1 MSTTHRVARLRS
13 FSFAE
18 PARHPCLCLP
28 SSSRPPIPSSRMSS
42 VCSGRTRDGGRA
54 GATVSTA
61 GSIVSYSCFLRPNAL
76 CSTLQ
81 ELDEHSLGWASEERT
96 ARGRPTGTST
106 GIRNGSVLTPG
117 WVEADLLIQCQSF
130 KRAWPPV
137 STLYKF

>member
-61 GSIVSYSCFLRPNAL
+61 GSI
-76 CSTLQ
+76 